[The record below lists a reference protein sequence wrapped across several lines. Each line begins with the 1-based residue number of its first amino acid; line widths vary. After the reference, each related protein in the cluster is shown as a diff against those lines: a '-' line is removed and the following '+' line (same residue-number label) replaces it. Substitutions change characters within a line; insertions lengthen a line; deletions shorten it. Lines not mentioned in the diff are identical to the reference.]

1 MASEEKF
8 DSYSEFRE
16 YMESGIGRFAQHE
29 VLSEIK
35 DKHFSE
41 VRYRKAKEWLIAD
54 LLPINSVAVLAGST
68 GTHKTFLANYFAYCL
83 ALGIPVLKSDPSKQ
97 WSVKY
102 LALEDAN
109 QLMPRVE
116 GLNKFYYVTDNE
128 DYEYSDLSY
137 NASPIKLTDDNFED
151 KYKIEKYAELNDLIV
166 IDTLS
171 YCLPDGDENKGDVI
185 REALHWISH
194 CAMKG
199 KCTFLL
205 LHHTTKNSKE
215 TLRGSSEI
223 ENIASTVLITDGKKI
238 KVKKQRSGKT
248 GQTFHYQMNEIPS
261 ADDEMTLMPEFINP
275 RKKLNDKQIAILAFL
290 EGLPNKSATKPEIL
304 EWYRNANPGIK
315 QDTSR
320 QHIKREMDKCVT
332 DGLVTLKRRNNEE
345 EYEVKYD

>member
-1 MASEEKF
+1 MASEEEF

-16 YMESGIGRFAQHE
+16 YMETGFGRHIKSD
-29 VLSEIK
+29 VLSEDR
-35 DKHFSE
+35 DKQFHKL
-41 VRYRKAKEWLIAD
+41 RYRKAKEWLIAD
-54 LLPINSVAVLAGST
+54 LLPCNSVAVLAGST

-83 ALGIPVLKSDPSKQ
+83 ALGIPVLKSDPSNK
-97 WSVKY
+97 WFVKY

-109 QLMPRVE
+109 QLVPRIE
-116 GLNKFYYVTDNE
+116 GLNKLYPKHFE
-128 DYEYSDLSY
+128 HALDYSLEY
-137 NASPIKLTDDNFED
+137 NATPIKLTDDNFED

-290 EGLPNKSATKPEIL
+290 EGLPNKSATKSEIL
-304 EWYRNANPGIK
+304 EWYRNANPDIK

-345 EYEVKYD
+345 EYEVKYE